1 MPHGADFEDVGS
13 DSDGEVDHDIII
25 NSACKMEDQR
35 PHACRA
41 LLQLRQHIASA
52 SSPPALEVEQF
63 PALSDNY
70 GFLVH
75 DKVSGETA
83 AIDTPEEAAVCD
95 ALERRGWHLTAI
107 WNTHW
112 HPDHTGANEALNS
125 AFPPVPVGTRRV
137 LLMDL

>member
-1 MPHGADFEDVGS
+1 MDASPSAASWESLPHGADFEDVGS

-95 ALERRGWHLTAI
+95 ALPSRRPGGGYTIVVTTARI
-107 WNTHW
+107 RFLAAQ
-112 HPDHTGANEALNS
+112 GKA
-125 AFPPVPVGTRRV
+125 
-137 LLMDL
+137 